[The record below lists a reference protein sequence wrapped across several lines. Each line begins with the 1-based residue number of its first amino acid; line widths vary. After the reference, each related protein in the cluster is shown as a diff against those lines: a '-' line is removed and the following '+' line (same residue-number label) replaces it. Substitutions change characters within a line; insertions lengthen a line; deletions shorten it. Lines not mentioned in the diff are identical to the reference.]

1 MNKQIVE
8 FKLDEEP
15 VSPKEYMNIMY
26 CINLVDS
33 LAGETS
39 IMKID
44 TENLYCQEIYQ
55 SKFRIV
61 NLSINEDKKESK
73 SVKTEPERK

>member
-26 CINLVDS
+26 CINLIDS

-44 TENLYCQEIYQ
+44 TENLYCQEIY
-55 SKFRIV
+55 
-61 NLSINEDKKESK
+61 
-73 SVKTEPERK
+73 